1 MKDRIGTSE
10 QQAFLKSS
18 DRGQIQSCQ
27 VNSGNFK
34 RRGETLDLGMW
45 TDGTN
50 VLIAVE
56 FGRETDG
63 TASLFSVFFAFQCI
77 ACEQKWNEEKKK
89 PNSKSDNA

>member
-1 MKDRIGTSE
+1 
-10 QQAFLKSS
+10 
-18 DRGQIQSCQ
+18 
-27 VNSGNFK
+27 
-34 RRGETLDLGMW
+34 MW
-45 TDGTN
+45 TGAGGTN

-89 PNSKSDNA
+89 PNSNSDYAKTLFVVCEMGKENVS